1 MFDSNIAIGVM
12 DVSRMFKRY
21 RHPRYRVLEAFGLPL
36 RKGAYDEFWALRGI
50 SFELE
55 RGDSLGLIGQNGA
68 GKSTLLNIVCG
79 RLQPSSGSVTV
90 RGNVQALMELGTGF
104 HPEFS
109 GRANILSSLAY
120 QGVTGREARRL
131 LDAIVDFSELAEFID
146 QPLKTYSTGMY
157 ARLAFSTATEI
168 VPDILIIDEVLGA
181 GDAYFA
187 AKCVERMHRLTK
199 ELGATVLFVS
209 HDTVSVQRMCNR
221 AIWLDRGQ
229 IRMTADTLTIAKA
242 YHAWVLER
250 DEERLRA
257 ETSRSVF
264 RLRAGTV
271 SAGGDWVGKMPL
283 TPSAP
288 SQPSGPRTPERSGLM
303 ELAPVCD
310 ASRPSDRIDPC
321 TLAQAGDRAEAV
333 FLETSMTTDRHRGA
347 GGQTLTTADLGSQEG
362 PAPGDLGPRDKWDTE
377 EARFLEVWPC
387 SAATSAR
394 KHIFSRGENIVLRLV
409 AEIFIDLPSLW
420 VVAVVYDSSGNRI
433 AVLAERVDYCIPAGV
448 HEFLLTVKQPTIRQG
463 EYVSTVELLPELDF
477 YWNGKG
483 RLPYLCMWDR
493 RLHFKVDEDYQG
505 TVNMGLV
512 YLPAALTH
520 NAVAAGPASIEP
532 RISQTGRSSSR
543 SVDDISRSC

>member
-1 MFDSNIAIGVM
+1 MFDSTIAIAVA

-21 RHPRYRVLEAFGLPL
+21 RHPRYRVMEALGRPL
-36 RKGAYDEFWALRGI
+36 RKGSYDEFWALRGI
-50 SFELE
+50 SLELE

-109 GRANILSSLAY
+109 GRENILSSLAY
-120 QGVTGREARRL
+120 QGVAGREARRL

-146 QPLKTYSTGMY
+146 QPLKTYSSGMY

-181 GDAYFA
+181 GDAYFT

-199 ELGATVLFVS
+199 QSGATVLFVS
-209 HDTVSVQRMCNR
+209 HDTVSVQKMCNR

-257 ETSRSVF
+257 ETSRSVS
-264 RLRAGTV
+264 RLRASAV
-271 SAGGDWVGKMPL
+271 SAGGDGVEKMRL
-283 TPSAP
+283 TPPSAP
-288 SQPSGPRTPERSGLM
+288 SQPLEPRTSERSGLM
-303 ELAPVCD
+303 ELAAESIAPW
-310 ASRPSDRIDPC
+310 RTGRIDPG
-321 TLAQAGDRAEAV
+321 TLAPADDSVEAV
-333 FLETSMTTDRHRGA
+333 FLETSVVTDRA
-347 GGQTLTTADLGSQEG
+347 GGTGDQTLTTADLGSQEG
-362 PAPGDLGPRDKWDTE
+362 TVPGEPGPRDKWDTE

-387 SAATSAR
+387 AAVTSAR

-409 AEIFIDLPSLW
+409 AEIFLDLPSLW
-420 VVAVVYDSSGNRI
+420 VVAVIYDSFGSRI
-433 AVLAERVDYCIPAGV
+433 AVLAEKVDYRIPAGI
-448 HEFLLTVKQPTIRQG
+448 HEFSLTVRHPTIRQG
-463 EYVSTVELLPELDF
+463 EYFSTVELLPELDF
-477 YWNGKG
+477 YWSGKG

-493 RLHFKVDEDYQG
+493 HLHFKIDEDYQG
-505 TVNMGLV
+505 TVDMGRV
-512 YLPAALTH
+512 YLPVTLTH
-520 NAVAAGPASIEP
+520 NAVAAGTASTQP
-532 RISQTGRSSSR
+532 KNFATRRSFSGSA
-543 SVDDISRSC
+543 DGISR